1 MASRRLPQT
10 PTLLKNENA
19 ALKNKVKCLND
30 TLKASYSETNK
41 LREIIKKLKR
51 EKESLKTE
59 LLEVKEIL
67 QCREEFIEEHC
78 A

>member
-19 ALKNKVKCLND
+19 ALKNRVEYLND
-30 TLKASYSETNK
+30 ALEESYSEAKNM
-41 LREIIKKLKR
+41 RQIIKKLKR

-67 QCREEFIEEHC
+67 QFREEFIEEHC

>member
-1 MASRRLPQT
+1 MTSRRLPQT
-10 PTLLKNENA
+10 PSILKNENS
-19 ALKNKVKCLND
+19 ALKNSVKCLND
-30 TLKASYSETNK
+30 ALKASYSETNN

-67 QCREEFIEEHC
+67 QFREEFIEEHC